1 MSDFLSAARFT
12 DKSNR
17 LPHQDAAW
25 RWAWELLN
33 EDERKQFLE
42 MFRAAPEP
50 KEPLP
55 APWLAP
61 ALQIIKAWEGCRLE
75 AYRCSAG
82 VPTIGYG
89 ATRMIDGPVRMGDKI
104 TQEMAEELLEN
115 QVVNLFAPGLFSLL
129 PMMKKWKPNQQAALI
144 SWAFNIGLGAA
155 EESTLCKR
163 ILASEDPTKVVIEE
177 LPRWNKADGK
187 VLEGLV
193 RRRRAEVDLFTGST
207 QAAIKDETTVSPVK
221 VTPSSPFA
229 TRLTAHVQLGEFAL
243 WQEERRFVH
252 QYQVD
257 TAAELAAFLERVRV
271 AFGNKAII
279 ITSGFRPPAVNKS
292 VGGASSSEHLFD
304 APGVGAVDFYVKDA
318 DIKAV
323 ENWCDK
329 NWPFSVGY
337 GAVKGFCHV
346 GIRKGRPRV
355 RWDY

>member
-1 MSDFLSAARFT
+1 
-12 DKSNR
+12 
-17 LPHQDAAW
+17 
-25 RWAWELLN
+25 
-33 EDERKQFLE
+33 
-42 MFRAAPEP
+42 
-50 KEPLP
+50 
-55 APWLAP
+55 
-61 ALQIIKAWEGCRLE
+61 
-75 AYRCSAG
+75 
-82 VPTIGYG
+82 
-89 ATRMIDGPVRMGDKI
+89 MGDKI

-243 WQEERRFVH
+243 WQEERRFAH

-279 ITSGFRPPAVNKS
+279 ITSGYRSPAINKS

-337 GAVKGFCHV
+337 GAAKGFVHI
-346 GIRKGRPRV
+346 GIREGRPRI
-355 RWDY
+355 RWDYN

>member
-12 DKSNR
+12 DKNNR

-25 RWAWELLN
+25 RWAWECLS
-33 EDERKQFLE
+33 EEEHKQFLE
-42 MFRAAPEP
+42 IFRAAPEP
-50 KEPLP
+50 KESLT

-61 ALQIIKAWEGCRLE
+61 ALQIIKTWEGCRLE
-75 AYRCSAG
+75 AYRCPAG

-89 ATRMIDGPVRMGDKI
+89 ATRMAHGPVRMGDKI
-104 TQEMAEELLEN
+104 TQEKAEELLKDE
-115 QVVNLFAPGLFSLL
+115 VVNLFAPGLFSLL
-129 PMMKKWKPNQQAALI
+129 PIMKKWKPNQQAALI
-144 SWAFNIGLGAA
+144 SWAFNVGLGAA
-155 EESTLCKR
+155 EESTLRKR
-163 ILASEDPTKVVIEE
+163 IIASEDPTKVVIEE

-193 RRRRAEVDLFTGST
+193 KRRRAEVELFTGSARAT
-207 QAAIKDETTVSPVK
+207 AKGEFAASPVK
-221 VTPSSPFA
+221 VLPSSSFA
-229 TRLTAHVQLGEFAL
+229 THLTAHVQLGEFAL
-243 WQEERRFVH
+243 WQEERRFEH

-279 ITSGFRPPAVNKS
+279 LTSGFRPLAINKS

-304 APGVGAVDFYVKDA
+304 SPGVGAVDFYIKDA

-337 GAVKGFCHV
+337 GAAKGFVHI
-346 GIRKGRPRV
+346 GIREGRPRV
-355 RWDY
+355 RWEY